1 MEHTV
6 ESAMAMEGERFRSGF
21 VLLWGRPNVGKSTL
35 LNAILGRKVA
45 IVTPKPQTT
54 RNRIAG
60 VLTTKTAQFV
70 FVDTPG
76 IHAPHDALGEYMLAT
91 AREALPD
98 ADAILF
104 IVDASSPPQGADREA
119 ARLLE
124 SVEAPT
130 LLVLNK
136 IDLVSEETLAV
147 RQEEYARLGSFSDI
161 IAISAVRKAGT
172 RRLLRRTEE
181 LLPIGPMY
189 YPAEMVSDHPDSFL
203 IAELVREQA
212 LLQTQKEVPYSLAVI
227 VEEMAPRPEDL
238 IYVRAVLYVERD
250 SQKKILI
257 GQGGNKLREIGK
269 AARIQAEDLLGKRIF
284 LDLWVKVRER
294 WRDDESVLARFGYP
308 IPKKP
313 RKRKAR

>member
-1 MEHTV
+1 
-6 ESAMAMEGERFRSGF
+6 MAMEGERFRSGF

-212 LLQTQKEVPYSLAVI
+212 LLQTQKEIPYSLAVL
-227 VEEMAPRPEDL
+227 VEEMAPRPEEL

-257 GQGGNKLREIGK
+257 GQGGKKLREIGK

>member
-1 MEHTV
+1 
-6 ESAMAMEGERFRSGF
+6 MATEEERFRSGF

-212 LLQTQKEVPYSLAVI
+212 LLQTQKEIPYSLAVL
-227 VEEMAPRPEDL
+227 VEEMAPRPEEL

-257 GQGGNKLREIGK
+257 GQGGKKLREIGK

>member
-1 MEHTV
+1 V
-6 ESAMAMEGERFRSGF
+6 VLF
-21 VLLWGRPNVGKSTL
+21 V
-35 LNAILGRKVA
+35 
-45 IVTPKPQTT
+45 
-54 RNRIAG
+54 
-60 VLTTKTAQFV
+60 
-70 FVDTPG
+70 
-76 IHAPHDALGEYMLAT
+76 
-91 AREALPD
+91 
-98 ADAILF
+98 
-104 IVDASSPPQGADREA
+104 VDASLPPREADREA
-119 ARLLE
+119 LRLLQSIE
-124 SVEAPT
+124 TPT

-136 IDLVSEETLAV
+136 IDLITEEILAE
-147 RQEEYARLGSFSDI
+147 RREEYAALGSFSDT
-161 IAISAVRKAGT
+161 IAVSAVQEAGT
-172 RRLLRRTEE
+172 QGLLQRTEE

-269 AARIQAEDLLGKRIF
+269 AARAQAEALLGKRIF
-284 LDLWVKVRER
+284 LDLWVKVREH

-308 IPKKP
+308 IPKK
-313 RKRKAR
+313 RKKRKAR